1 MADTVSK
8 VVLGDGTVLIDLT
21 SDTASADK
29 VLSGYKFHDKSGAEV
44 TGSCKFDADTS
55 GDNATAAEIL
65 TGKTAHVRGSKVT
78 GSMPNNAGTG
88 GTISTKTGAYT
99 IPVGYADGSGKVTI
113 AKTEQDKIIPE
124 NIREG
129 VTLLGVPGSMSGSE
143 GMSPQ
148 SKSVTPSFA
157 SQEILPDSPDYNCLS
172 SVTVAAIP
180 VSYADNPAGGKTVTI
195 G

>member
-1 MADTVSK
+1 MAETVSK

-29 VLSGYKFHDKSGAEV
+29 VLSGYKFHDKSGAQV
-44 TGSCKFDADTS
+44 TGTCAYDANTSSDT
-55 GDNATAAEIL
+55 ATAAEVL
-65 TGKTAHVRGSKVT
+65 TGKTAHVRGALVT
-78 GSMPNNAGTG
+78 GTMPNNAGTG

-157 SQEILPDSPDYNCLS
+157 SQEILPDSPEYNCLS

-180 VSYADNPAGGKTVTI
+180 VNYADNPAGGKTVTI